1 MSDIFVVHHCKNT
14 KQDEFINIKRDN
26 KGKIISREPNPD
38 YCNNCF
44 IDIDKTGATTYPPTW
59 KYCPECEAKGFKN
72 PRTRKTIRTPEQ
84 IEAFKK
90 RMEEHRN
97 KKRILG

>member
-1 MSDIFVVHHCKNT
+1 MPRGVYIVHHCKNT
-14 KQDEFINIKRDN
+14 KL
-26 KGKIISREPNPD
+26 NPKDKD

-44 IDIDKTGATTYPPTW
+44 IDVDKNNSQSPPKW

-72 PRTRKTIRTPEQ
+72 PRKINSTRTPEQ

-90 RMEEHRN
+90 RMEEYR
-97 KKRILG
+97 KSK